1 MTNHHRGEIAVTMD
15 KTIERQTRCAIMNI
29 TSYWNEGSYRP
40 LFQFYAYSHP
50 VFVLLVILSNF
61 LLIFGICKTNK
72 KLSSTNISF
81 IWLSIQDIAMML
93 TQSTAT
99 YIHLA
104 EHIPCTVTFILNAL
118 NTCFIFSSM
127 FTFCTISFFRYLKLR
142 NPLKQIR
149 SRSIYIVLA
158 VEFTSSMLV
167 GGALITLTYIGY
179 FNTKIVNGIVL
190 STGGV
195 FILVLVIV
203 LTINIKSYS
212 IIDKQIK
219 LSFHKVNDIELETIN
234 NTAITNTSLH
244 SLASSKKLKSSVVTL
259 IMITCSYLF
268 CFTPFSLYLMITG
281 FMEFHAVVKLYGVLL
296 TLSLLLHANSGI
308 NSMIFVIRSKVL
320 RNYYTKCFRS
330 KRTSRHMQ
338 HSDDV

>member
-1 MTNHHRGEIAVTMD
+1 MD
-15 KTIERQTRCAIMNI
+15 KIIEKQMRCAIINT
-29 TSYWNEGSYRP
+29 TSYWKEGSYTP
-40 LFQFYAYSHP
+40 LFQFYAYSNP
-50 VFVLLVILSNF
+50 AIVLLVILSNL

-81 IWLSIQDIAMML
+81 IWLSIQDIILMV

-104 EHIPCTVTFILNAL
+104 GQIPCPVTVILDAVNS
-118 NTCFIFSSM
+118 CFVFSSM

-149 SRSIYIVLA
+149 SRSFCIVLA
-158 VEFTSSMLV
+158 VEFMSAMLA
-167 GGALITLTYIGY
+167 GGALITLIYIGY
-179 FNTKIVNGIVL
+179 LNTKIVNGLVL
-190 STGGV
+190 STGAV

-203 LTINIKSYS
+203 LTINIKSYN

-219 LSFHKVNDIELETIN
+219 LSFHKVNDIELGTIN

-268 CFTPFSLYLMITG
+268 CFTPFSLYLLITG
-281 FMEFHAVVKLYGVLL
+281 FMEFHVVVKLYGVLL